1 MGQQTAPLD
10 IPVGGRTTFSS
21 SMVLETFI
29 LSRSSQLAIISVL
42 IILGIAWVMFF
53 RPMGDHMAS
62 SPHMSGSQMPES
74 SPAQSTPIATGLT
87 IPDLSVVEKLGE
99 RAFNENC
106 AVCHGKNGAG
116 NEGAGPPLV
125 HIIYEPNHHGD
136 MSFQLAVK
144 NGVRAH
150 HWPFGNMP
158 PIPDVLEGE
167 VANIIAYIR
176 ALQRANGIN

>member
-1 MGQQTAPLD
+1 
-10 IPVGGRTTFSS
+10 
-21 SMVLETFI
+21 MVWETFI
-29 LSRSSQLAIISVL
+29 LSRISQLAIISVL
-42 IILGIAWVMFF
+42 IILGIAWVTFF

-62 SPHMSGSQMPES
+62 SPHMPASQMSAPQMPEGS
-74 SPAQSTPIATGLT
+74 LAQSTPIATGLT
-87 IPDLSVVEKLGE
+87 IPNLSVVEKLGE
-99 RAFNENC
+99 RTFNENC

-125 HIIYEPNHHGD
+125 HIIYEPSHHGD

-158 PIPDVLEGE
+158 PISDVLEGE
-167 VANIIAYIR
+167 VTNIIAYIR

>member
-1 MGQQTAPLD
+1 M
-10 IPVGGRTTFSS
+10 
-21 SMVLETFI
+21 
-29 LSRSSQLAIISVL
+29 SRISQLAIISVL
-42 IILGIAWVMFF
+42 IILGIAWVTFF

-62 SPHMSGSQMPES
+62 GPHMSASQMSASQMSAPQMSENS
-74 SPAQSTPIATGLT
+74 IAQSIPIATGLT
-87 IPDLSVVEKLGE
+87 IPDLNVVEKLGE
-99 RAFNENC
+99 RTFNENC

-125 HIIYEPNHHGD
+125 HIIYEPSHHGD

>member
-1 MGQQTAPLD
+1 M
-10 IPVGGRTTFSS
+10 
-21 SMVLETFI
+21 
-29 LSRSSQLAIISVL
+29 SRSSQLVIISVL
-42 IILGIAWVMFF
+42 IILGIAWVTFF
-53 RPMGDHMAS
+53 RPMGEHMAS
-62 SPHMSGSQMPES
+62 GSHMSAPQMSEGSG
-74 SPAQSTPIATGLT
+74 AQSTPIATGLT
-87 IPDLSVVEKLGE
+87 IPNLSVVEKLGE
-99 RAFNENC
+99 RTFNENC

-125 HIIYEPNHHGD
+125 HIIYEPSHHGD

-176 ALQRANGIN
+176 ALQRVNGIN